1 MGPPVPSYIFL
12 LTTCLKPGWSERN
25 REEVTVPMPIIEDI
39 RRLDRQGV
47 SGRQIADRLGV
58 SRDSVAKY
66 TKEVDF
72 SPPLPKAPRRNTR
85 QVMTEQVC
93 AFITDVLEGD
103 RDAPRKQRHTAKRIY
118 DRLVQERGFS
128 GSYRSVSGEVARW
141 KLEHGSPS
149 RTFKELKWA
158 PGSAQ
163 VDFGAIDAD
172 MGEEGP
178 TRLWMLAVSFPHS
191 NARYAQVYRGQTA
204 ECVIHGLQRIFT
216 HIGFV
221 PHSQVFDN
229 GAGVGH
235 KSASG
240 VVESELFARFRT
252 HTGFDA
258 I

>member
-118 DRLVQERGFS
+118 DRLVQEWGFS

-149 RTFKELKWA
+149 RTFKELKCEA
-158 PGSAQ
+158 VQ
-163 VDFGAIDAD
+163 V
-172 MGEEGP
+172 
-178 TRLWMLAVSFPHS
+178 
-191 NARYAQVYRGQTA
+191 
-204 ECVIHGLQRIFT
+204 
-216 HIGFV
+216 
-221 PHSQVFDN
+221 
-229 GAGVGH
+229 
-235 KSASG
+235 
-240 VVESELFARFRT
+240 
-252 HTGFDA
+252 
-258 I
+258 